1 MRICV
6 GSIYWAAWTI
16 ITEHPMGGCGIFNLK
31 KTVMKTF
38 CKKLNSLNKQSN
50 SFPLNFLNSQLKHK
64 RVCLLPTRQVVMWTL
79 HYIAL
84 IMNRTKCEVNILSVL
99 TSHHEIQFR
108 KLFAVLNIHNPI
120 TTHQSRLS
128 RIYF

>member
-1 MRICV
+1 MCRQYLL
-6 GSIYWAAWTI
+6 GSLDNYNRTPNGWMWDLQ
-16 ITEHPMGGCGIFNLK
+16 LK
-31 KTVMKTF
+31 KNVMKTF

-84 IMNRTKCEVNILSVL
+84 VMNRTKSEVREHSSMAPSL
-99 TSHHEIQFR
+99 
-108 KLFAVLNIHNPI
+108 
-120 TTHQSRLS
+120 
-128 RIYF
+128 